1 MEIKPLKILIVGC
14 GQLGFSIVKNADP
27 DIFKLYGFSRSLK
40 KSPPSIE
47 MHQVDILKNEAID
60 VIKSVN
66 PEIIIYAVSADTQS
80 VESYQD
86 HYVAGLKKTYA
97 ALLELDHFK
106 HLFFVSSTRVYG
118 QKTTKILSELDIAEP
133 SDYGGEALIEAE
145 AVARQLKDRAT
156 ILRLSGIYGP
166 NRTRMIQ
173 LAQSNPGNW
182 PATNNWSN
190 RIHEEDAAR
199 FIVFLVKRIMLKEP
213 IEPLYLVTD
222 GIPTKQYDVLT
233 WIRKRLQLTTDTIE
247 IPILE
252 SGKQLQ
258 SVLLNQ
264 NGFILKYPD
273 FTYGYEAIID
283 KGSSIG

>member
-1 MEIKPLKILIVGC
+1 MEIKSLKVLIIGC
-14 GQLGFSIVKNADP
+14 GQLGFSIVNNADP
-27 DIFKLYGFSRSLK
+27 DVFKLYGFSRSLR
-40 KSPPSIE
+40 KSPASIE
-47 MHQVDILKNEAID
+47 MHQVDILKTEAID
-60 VIKSVN
+60 VIKLIN

-80 VESYQD
+80 IESYQD
-86 HYVAGLKKTYA
+86 HYVVGLKKTYEA
-97 ALLELDHFK
+97 ILELDHFK

-133 SDYGGEALIEAE
+133 SDYGGEALMEAE
-145 AVARQLKDRAT
+145 TVARQLKDKAT

-166 NRTRMIQ
+166 NRKRMIQ

-199 FIVFLVKRIMLKEP
+199 FIVFLMKRIMMNES

-222 GIPTKQYDVLT
+222 GVPTKQYDVLT
-233 WIRKRLQLTTDTIE
+233 WIRNRLQLTTDTIE
-247 IPILE
+247 LPILE

-264 NGFILKYPD
+264 TGFVLKYPD

-283 KGSSIG
+283 

>member
-1 MEIKPLKILIVGC
+1 MEIKSLKVLIIGC
-14 GQLGFSIVKNADP
+14 GQLGFSIVNNADS
-27 DIFKLYGFSRSLK
+27 DVFKLYGFSRSLR
-40 KSPPSIE
+40 KSPASIE
-47 MHQVDILKNEAID
+47 MHQVDILKTEAVD
-60 VIKSVN
+60 AIKLVN

-80 VESYQD
+80 IESYQD
-86 HYVAGLKKTYA
+86 HYVLGLKKTYEA
-97 ALLELDHFK
+97 ILELDHFK

-133 SDYGGEALIEAE
+133 SDYGGEALMEAE
-145 AVARQLKDRAT
+145 TVARQLKDKAT

-166 NRTRMIQ
+166 NRKRMIQ

-199 FIVFLVKRIMLKEP
+199 FIVFLMKRIMMNES
-213 IEPLYLVTD
+213 IELLYLVTD
-222 GIPTKQYDVLT
+222 GVPTKQYDVLT
-233 WIRKRLQLTTDTIE
+233 WIRNRLQLTTDTIE
-247 IPILE
+247 LPILE

-264 NGFILKYPD
+264 TGFVLKYPD

-283 KGSSIG
+283 

>member
-86 HYVAGLKKTYA
+86 HYVAGLKKTYEA
-97 ALLELDHFK
+97 ILELDHFK

-199 FIVFLVKRIMLKEP
+199 FIVFLIKRIMLKEP

>member
-1 MEIKPLKILIVGC
+1 MEIKSLKVLIIGC
-14 GQLGFSIVKNADP
+14 GQLGFSIVNNADS
-27 DIFKLYGFSRSLK
+27 DVFKLYGFSRSLR
-40 KSPPSIE
+40 KSPASIE
-47 MHQVDILKNEAID
+47 MHQVDILKTEAID
-60 VIKSVN
+60 AIKLVN

-80 VESYQD
+80 IESYQD
-86 HYVAGLKKTYA
+86 HYVLGLKKTYEA
-97 ALLELDHFK
+97 ILELNHFK

-133 SDYGGEALIEAE
+133 SDYGGEALMEAE
-145 AVARQLKDRAT
+145 TVARQLKDKAT

-166 NRTRMIQ
+166 NRKRMIQ

-199 FIVFLVKRIMLKEP
+199 FIVFLMKRIMMQES

-222 GIPTKQYDVLT
+222 GVPTKQYDVLT
-233 WIRKRLQLTTDTIE
+233 WIRNRLQLTTDTIE
-247 IPILE
+247 LPILE

-264 NGFILKYPD
+264 TGFVLKYPD
-273 FTYGYEAIID
+273 FTYGYEAMID
-283 KGSSIG
+283 

>member
-1 MEIKPLKILIVGC
+1 LEIKSLKVLIIGC
-14 GQLGFSIVKNADP
+14 GQLGFSIVKNADS
-27 DIFKLYGFSRSLK
+27 DVFKLYGFSRSLR
-40 KSPPSIE
+40 KSPASIE
-47 MHQVDILKNEAID
+47 MHQVDILKTEAIN
-60 VIKSVN
+60 VIKLIN

-80 VESYQD
+80 IESYQD
-86 HYVAGLKKTYA
+86 HYVVGLKKTYEA
-97 ALLELDHFK
+97 ILELDHFK

-133 SDYGGEALIEAE
+133 SDYGGEALMEAE
-145 AVARQLKDRAT
+145 TVACQLKDKAT

-166 NRTRMIQ
+166 NRKRMIQ

-199 FIVFLVKRIMLKEP
+199 FIVFLMKRIMMKES

-222 GIPTKQYDVLT
+222 GVPTKQYDVLT
-233 WIRKRLQLTTDTIE
+233 WIRNRLQLTTDTIE
-247 IPILE
+247 LPILE

-264 NGFILKYPD
+264 TGFVLKYPD

-283 KGSSIG
+283 

>member
-1 MEIKPLKILIVGC
+1 MEIKSLKILIVGC
-14 GQLGFSIVKNADP
+14 GQLGFSIVKNTDP
-27 DIFKLYGFSRSLK
+27 DIFKLYGFSRSLR
-40 KSPPSIE
+40 KSPPPIE
-47 MHQVDILKNEAID
+47 MHQVDILKAEAID
-60 VIKSVN
+60 AIKLIN

-80 VESYQD
+80 IESYQE
-86 HYVAGLKKTYA
+86 HYVAGLKNTYEA
-97 ALLELDHFK
+97 ILELDHFK

-133 SDYGGEALIEAE
+133 SDYGGEALMEAE
-145 AVARQLKDRAT
+145 TVARQLKDKAT

-166 NRTRMIQ
+166 NRKRMIQ

-199 FIVFLVKRIMLKEP
+199 FIVFLMKRIMMNES

-222 GIPTKQYDVLT
+222 GVPTKQYDVLT
-233 WIRKRLQLTTDTIE
+233 WIRNRLQLTTDTIE
-247 IPILE
+247 LPILE

-264 NGFILKYPD
+264 TGFVLKYPD
-273 FTYGYEAIID
+273 FMYGYEAIID
-283 KGSSIG
+283 

>member
-133 SDYGGEALIEAE
+133 ADYGGEALIEAE
-145 AVARQLKDRAT
+145 AVARQLKDKAT

-199 FIVFLVKRIMLKEP
+199 FIVFLIKRIMLKEP

>member
-1 MEIKPLKILIVGC
+1 MEIKSLKVLIIGC
-14 GQLGFSIVKNADP
+14 GQLGFSIVNNADS
-27 DIFKLYGFSRSLK
+27 DVFKLYGFSRSLR
-40 KSPPSIE
+40 KSPASIE
-47 MHQVDILKNEAID
+47 MHQVDILKIEAID
-60 VIKSVN
+60 AIKLVN

-80 VESYQD
+80 IESYQD
-86 HYVAGLKKTYA
+86 HYVLGLKKTYEA
-97 ALLELDHFK
+97 ILELDHFK

-133 SDYGGEALIEAE
+133 SDYGGEALMEAE
-145 AVARQLKDRAT
+145 MVARQLKDKAT

-166 NRTRMIQ
+166 NRKRMIQ

-199 FIVFLVKRIMLKEP
+199 FIVFLMKRIMMKES

-222 GIPTKQYDVLT
+222 GVPTKQYDVLT
-233 WIRKRLQLTTDTIE
+233 WIRNRLQLTTDTIE
-247 IPILE
+247 LPILE

-264 NGFILKYPD
+264 TGFVLKYPD
-273 FTYGYEAIID
+273 FTYGYEAMID
-283 KGSSIG
+283 

>member
-1 MEIKPLKILIVGC
+1 MEIKSLKVLIIGC
-14 GQLGFSIVKNADP
+14 GQLGFSIVNNADP
-27 DIFKLYGFSRSLK
+27 DVFKLYGFSRSLR
-40 KSPPSIE
+40 KSPASIE
-47 MHQVDILKNEAID
+47 MHQVDILKTEAID
-60 VIKSVN
+60 VIKLIN

-80 VESYQD
+80 IESYQD
-86 HYVAGLKKTYA
+86 HYVVGLKKTYEA
-97 ALLELDHFK
+97 ILKLDHFK

-133 SDYGGEALIEAE
+133 SDYGGEALMEAE
-145 AVARQLKDRAT
+145 TVARQLKDKAT

-166 NRTRMIQ
+166 NRKRMIQ

-199 FIVFLVKRIMLKEP
+199 FIVFLMKRIMMNES

-222 GIPTKQYDVLT
+222 GVPTKQYDVLT
-233 WIRKRLQLTTDTIE
+233 WIRNRLQLTTDTIE
-247 IPILE
+247 LPILE

-264 NGFILKYPD
+264 TGFVLKYPD

-283 KGSSIG
+283 

>member
-97 ALLELDHFK
+97 AILELDHFK

-145 AVARQLKDRAT
+145 AVARQLKDKAT

-199 FIVFLVKRIMLKEP
+199 FIVFLIKRIMLKEP

>member
-1 MEIKPLKILIVGC
+1 LEIKSLKILIVGC

-27 DIFKLYGFSRSLK
+27 EIFKLYGFSRSLR
-40 KSPPSIE
+40 KSPPFIE

-60 VIKSVN
+60 AIKLIN

-80 VESYQD
+80 IESYQD
-86 HYVAGLKKTYA
+86 HYVVGLKKTYEA
-97 ALLELDHFK
+97 ILELDHFK

-133 SDYGGEALIEAE
+133 SDYGGEALMEAE
-145 AVARQLKDRAT
+145 TVARQLKDKAT

-199 FIVFLVKRIMLKEP
+199 FIVFLIKRIMTKES

-222 GIPTKQYDVLT
+222 GVPTKQYDVLT
-233 WIRKRLQLTTDTIE
+233 WIRNRLQLTTDTIE
-247 IPILE
+247 LPILE

-264 NGFILKYPD
+264 TGFVLKYPD

-283 KGSSIG
+283 

>member
-1 MEIKPLKILIVGC
+1 MEIKHLKILIVGC

-47 MHQVDILKNEAID
+47 MHQVDILKNEAIN

-97 ALLELDHFK
+97 AILELDHFK

-145 AVARQLKDRAT
+145 GVARQLKDKAT

-173 LAQSNPGNW
+173 LAHSNPGNW

-199 FIVFLVKRIMLKEP
+199 FIVFLMKRIMLKEP

>member
-1 MEIKPLKILIVGC
+1 LEIKSLKVLIVGC
-14 GQLGFSIVKNADP
+14 GQLGFSIVKNADS
-27 DIFKLYGFSRSLK
+27 DVFKLYGFSRSLR
-40 KSPPSIE
+40 KSPASIE
-47 MHQVDILKNEAID
+47 MHQVDILKIEAID
-60 VIKSVN
+60 VIKLIN

-80 VESYQD
+80 IESYQD
-86 HYVAGLKKTYA
+86 HYVVGLKKTYEA
-97 ALLELDHFK
+97 ILKLDHFK

-133 SDYGGEALIEAE
+133 SDYGGEALMEAE
-145 AVARQLKDRAT
+145 TVARQLKDKAT

-166 NRTRMIQ
+166 NRKRMIQ

-199 FIVFLVKRIMLKEP
+199 FIVFLMKRIMMNES

-222 GIPTKQYDVLT
+222 GVPTKQYDVLT
-233 WIRKRLQLTTDTIE
+233 WIRNRLQLTTDTIE
-247 IPILE
+247 LPILE

-264 NGFILKYPD
+264 TGFVLKYPD

-283 KGSSIG
+283 

>member
-1 MEIKPLKILIVGC
+1 MEIKSLKVLIIGC
-14 GQLGFSIVKNADP
+14 GQLGFSIVNNADP
-27 DIFKLYGFSRSLK
+27 DVFKLYGFSRSLR
-40 KSPPSIE
+40 KSPASIE
-47 MHQVDILKNEAID
+47 MHQVDILKTEAID
-60 VIKSVN
+60 VIKLIN

-80 VESYQD
+80 IESYQD
-86 HYVAGLKKTYA
+86 HYVVGLKKTYEA
-97 ALLELDHFK
+97 ILELDHFK
-106 HLFFVSSTRVYG
+106 YLFFVSSTRVYG

-133 SDYGGEALIEAE
+133 SDYGGEALMEAE
-145 AVARQLKDRAT
+145 TVARQLKDKAT

-166 NRTRMIQ
+166 NRKRMIQ

-199 FIVFLVKRIMLKEP
+199 FIVFLMKRIMMNES

-222 GIPTKQYDVLT
+222 GVPTKQYDVLT
-233 WIRKRLQLTTDTIE
+233 WIRNRLQLTTDTIE
-247 IPILE
+247 LPILE

-264 NGFILKYPD
+264 TGFVLKYPD

-283 KGSSIG
+283 

>member
-1 MEIKPLKILIVGC
+1 LEIKSLKILIVGC

-27 DIFKLYGFSRSLK
+27 DIFKLYGFSRSLR

-47 MHQVDILKNEAID
+47 MHQVDILKAEAID
-60 VIKSVN
+60 AIKLIN

-80 VESYQD
+80 IESYQE
-86 HYVAGLKKTYA
+86 HYVAGLKNTYEA
-97 ALLELDHFK
+97 ILELDHFK

-133 SDYGGEALIEAE
+133 SDYGGEALLEAE
-145 AVARQLKDRAT
+145 TVARQLKDKAT

-166 NRTRMIQ
+166 NRKRMIQ

-182 PATNNWSN
+182 PSTNNWSN

-199 FIVFLVKRIMLKEP
+199 FIVFLMKRIMMKES

-222 GIPTKQYDVLT
+222 GVPTKQYDVLT
-233 WIRKRLQLTTDTIE
+233 WIRNRLQLTTDTIE
-247 IPILE
+247 VPILE

-264 NGFILKYPD
+264 SGFELKYPD

-283 KGSSIG
+283 

>member
-1 MEIKPLKILIVGC
+1 MEIKHLKILIVGC

-60 VIKSVN
+60 EIKSVN

-97 ALLELDHFK
+97 AILELDHFK

-145 AVARQLKDRAT
+145 GVARQLKDKAT

-173 LAQSNPGNW
+173 LAHSNPGNW

-199 FIVFLVKRIMLKEP
+199 FIVFLMKRIMLKEP

>member
-1 MEIKPLKILIVGC
+1 MEIKSLKVLIIGC
-14 GQLGFSIVKNADP
+14 GQLGFSIVNNADS
-27 DIFKLYGFSRSLK
+27 DVFKLYGFSRSLR
-40 KSPPSIE
+40 KSPASIE
-47 MHQVDILKNEAID
+47 MHQVDILKTDAID
-60 VIKSVN
+60 VIKLVN

-80 VESYQD
+80 IESYQD
-86 HYVAGLKKTYA
+86 HYVLGLKKTYEA
-97 ALLELDHFK
+97 ILELDHFK

-133 SDYGGEALIEAE
+133 SDYGGEALMEAE
-145 AVARQLKDRAT
+145 TVARQLKDKAT

-166 NRTRMIQ
+166 NRKRMIQ

-199 FIVFLVKRIMLKEP
+199 FIVFLMKRIMMNES

-222 GIPTKQYDVLT
+222 GVPTKQYDVLT
-233 WIRKRLQLTTDTIE
+233 WIRNRLQLTTDTIE
-247 IPILE
+247 LPILE

-264 NGFILKYPD
+264 TGFVLKYPD

-283 KGSSIG
+283 

>member
-1 MEIKPLKILIVGC
+1 MEIKSLKVLIVGC
-14 GQLGFSIVKNADP
+14 GQLGFSIVKNADS
-27 DIFKLYGFSRSLK
+27 DVFKLYGFSRSLR
-40 KSPPSIE
+40 KSPASIE
-47 MHQVDILKNEAID
+47 MHQVDILKTEAID
-60 VIKSVN
+60 VIKLIN

-80 VESYQD
+80 IESYQD
-86 HYVAGLKKTYA
+86 HYVVGLKKTYEA
-97 ALLELDHFK
+97 ILELDHFK
-106 HLFFVSSTRVYG
+106 HIFFVSSTRVYG

-133 SDYGGEALIEAE
+133 SDYGGEALMEAE
-145 AVARQLKDRAT
+145 TVARQLKDKAT

-166 NRTRMIQ
+166 NRKRMIQ

-199 FIVFLVKRIMLKEP
+199 FIVFLMKRIMMNES

-222 GIPTKQYDVLT
+222 GVPTKQYDVLT
-233 WIRKRLQLTTDTIE
+233 WIRNRLQLTTDTIE
-247 IPILE
+247 LPILE

-264 NGFILKYPD
+264 TGFVLKYPD

-283 KGSSIG
+283 

>member
-1 MEIKPLKILIVGC
+1 MEIKSTKVLIVGC
-14 GQLGFSIVKNADP
+14 GQLGFSVAKNIDP
-27 DIFKLYGFSRSLK
+27 HIFKLYGFSRSLK

-47 MHQVDILKNEAID
+47 MHQVDILKTETID
-60 VIKSVN
+60 TIQSIN

-86 HYVAGLKKTYA
+86 HYVGGLKKTYEA
-97 ALLELDHFK
+97 ILNLDHFK

-133 SDYGGEALIEAE
+133 SDYGGEALMEAE
-145 AVARQLKDRAT
+145 TIAYQLKEKAT
-156 ILRLSGIYGP
+156 VLRLSGIYGP

-199 FIVFLVKRIMLKEP
+199 FIVFLMNKIVRQES

-222 GIPTKQYDVLT
+222 GEPTKQYDVLT
-233 WIRKRLQLTTDTIE
+233 WIRKYLKLTTDTIE
-247 IPILE
+247 IPIVE
-252 SGKQLQ
+252 GGKQLR

-264 NGFILKYPD
+264 TGFTLKYPD
-273 FTYGYEAIID
+273 FTYGYKAMID
-283 KGSSIG
+283 

>member
-86 HYVAGLKKTYA
+86 HYVAGLKKTYEA
-97 ALLELDHFK
+97 ILELDHFK

-145 AVARQLKDRAT
+145 AVARQLKDKAT

>member
-1 MEIKPLKILIVGC
+1 MEIKSLKVLIVGC
-14 GQLGFSIVKNADP
+14 GQLGFSIVNNADP
-27 DIFKLYGFSRSLK
+27 DVFKLYGFSRSLR
-40 KSPPSIE
+40 KSPASIE
-47 MHQVDILKNEAID
+47 MHQVDILKTEAID
-60 VIKSVN
+60 VIKLIN

-80 VESYQD
+80 IESYQD
-86 HYVAGLKKTYA
+86 HYVVGLKKTYEA
-97 ALLELDHFK
+97 ILKLDHFK

-133 SDYGGEALIEAE
+133 SDYGGEALMEAE
-145 AVARQLKDRAT
+145 TVARQLKDKAT

-166 NRTRMIQ
+166 NRKRMIQ

-199 FIVFLVKRIMLKEP
+199 FIVFLMKRIMMNES

-222 GIPTKQYDVLT
+222 GVPTKQYDVLT
-233 WIRKRLQLTTDTIE
+233 WIRNRLQLTTDTIE
-247 IPILE
+247 LPILE

-264 NGFILKYPD
+264 TGFVLKYPD

-283 KGSSIG
+283 

>member
-1 MEIKPLKILIVGC
+1 LEIKSLKILIVGC

-27 DIFKLYGFSRSLK
+27 EIFKLYGFSRSLR
-40 KSPPSIE
+40 KSPSSIE

-60 VIKSVN
+60 AIKLIN

-80 VESYQD
+80 IESYQD
-86 HYVAGLKKTYA
+86 HYVAGLKKTYEA
-97 ALLELDHFK
+97 ILELDHFK

-133 SDYGGEALIEAE
+133 SDYGGEALMEAE
-145 AVARQLKDRAT
+145 TVARQLKDKAT

-199 FIVFLVKRIMLKEP
+199 FIVFLIKRIMTKES

-222 GIPTKQYDVLT
+222 GVPTKQYDVLT
-233 WIRKRLQLTTDTIE
+233 WIRNRLQLTTDTIE
-247 IPILE
+247 LPILE

-264 NGFILKYPD
+264 TGFVLKYPD

-283 KGSSIG
+283 

>member
-1 MEIKPLKILIVGC
+1 MEIKFLKVLIIGC
-14 GQLGFSIVKNADP
+14 GQLGFSIVNNADP
-27 DIFKLYGFSRSLK
+27 DVFKLYGFSRSLR
-40 KSPPSIE
+40 KSPASIE
-47 MHQVDILKNEAID
+47 MHQVDILKTEAID
-60 VIKSVN
+60 VIKLIN

-80 VESYQD
+80 IESYQD
-86 HYVAGLKKTYA
+86 HYVVGLKKTYEA
-97 ALLELDHFK
+97 ILELDHFK

-133 SDYGGEALIEAE
+133 SDYGGEALMEAE
-145 AVARQLKDRAT
+145 TVARQLKDKAT

-166 NRTRMIQ
+166 NRKRMIQ

-199 FIVFLVKRIMLKEP
+199 FIVFLMKRIMMNES

-222 GIPTKQYDVLT
+222 GVPTKQYDVLT
-233 WIRKRLQLTTDTIE
+233 WIRNRLQLTTDSIE
-247 IPILE
+247 LPILE

-264 NGFILKYPD
+264 TGFVLKYPD

-283 KGSSIG
+283 

>member
-1 MEIKPLKILIVGC
+1 MEIKSLKVLIIGC
-14 GQLGFSIVKNADP
+14 GQLGFSIVNNADS
-27 DIFKLYGFSRSLK
+27 DVFKLYGFSRSLR
-40 KSPPSIE
+40 KSPASIE
-47 MHQVDILKNEAID
+47 MHQVDILKTEAID
-60 VIKSVN
+60 VIKLIN

-80 VESYQD
+80 IESYQD
-86 HYVAGLKKTYA
+86 HYVLGLKKTYEA
-97 ALLELDHFK
+97 ILELDHFK

-133 SDYGGEALIEAE
+133 SDYGGEALMEAE
-145 AVARQLKDRAT
+145 TVARQLKDKAT

-166 NRTRMIQ
+166 NRKRMIQ

-199 FIVFLVKRIMLKEP
+199 FIVFLMKRIMMNES

-222 GIPTKQYDVLT
+222 GVPTKQYDVLT
-233 WIRKRLQLTTDTIE
+233 WIRNRLQLTTDTIE
-247 IPILE
+247 LPILE

-264 NGFILKYPD
+264 TGFVLKYPD

-283 KGSSIG
+283 

>member
-1 MEIKPLKILIVGC
+1 MEIKHLKILIVGC

-60 VIKSVN
+60 EIKSVN

-97 ALLELDHFK
+97 AILELDHFK

-133 SDYGGEALIEAE
+133 SDYGGEALIDAE
-145 AVARQLKDRAT
+145 AVARQLKDKAT

-173 LAQSNPGNW
+173 LAHSNPGNW

-199 FIVFLVKRIMLKEP
+199 FIVFLMKRIMLKEP

>member
-145 AVARQLKDRAT
+145 AVAGQLKDRVT

-199 FIVFLVKRIMLKEP
+199 FIVFLIKRIMLKEP

>member
-1 MEIKPLKILIVGC
+1 MEIKSLKVLIIGC
-14 GQLGFSIVKNADP
+14 GQLGFSIVNNADS
-27 DIFKLYGFSRSLK
+27 DVFKLYGFSRSLR
-40 KSPPSIE
+40 KSPASIE
-47 MHQVDILKNEAID
+47 MHQVDILKTEAID
-60 VIKSVN
+60 AIKLVN

-80 VESYQD
+80 IESYQD
-86 HYVAGLKKTYA
+86 HYVVGLKKTYEA
-97 ALLELDHFK
+97 ILELDHFK
-106 HLFFVSSTRVYG
+106 YLFFVSSTRVYG

-133 SDYGGEALIEAE
+133 SDYGGEALMEAE
-145 AVARQLKDRAT
+145 TVARQLKDKAT

-166 NRTRMIQ
+166 NRKRMIQ

-199 FIVFLVKRIMLKEP
+199 FIVFLMKRIMMNES

-222 GIPTKQYDVLT
+222 GVPTKQYDVLT
-233 WIRKRLQLTTDTIE
+233 WIRNRLQLTTDTIE
-247 IPILE
+247 LPILE

-264 NGFILKYPD
+264 TGFVLKYPD

-283 KGSSIG
+283 

>member
-1 MEIKPLKILIVGC
+1 MEIKSLKVLIIGC
-14 GQLGFSIVKNADP
+14 GQLGFSIVNNADP
-27 DIFKLYGFSRSLK
+27 DVFKLYGFSRSLR
-40 KSPPSIE
+40 KSPASIE
-47 MHQVDILKNEAID
+47 MHQVDILKTEAID
-60 VIKSVN
+60 AIKLVN

-80 VESYQD
+80 IESYQD
-86 HYVAGLKKTYA
+86 HYVLGLKKTYEA
-97 ALLELDHFK
+97 ILELDHFK

-133 SDYGGEALIEAE
+133 SDYGGEALMEAE
-145 AVARQLKDRAT
+145 TVARQLKDKAT

-166 NRTRMIQ
+166 NRKRMIQ

-199 FIVFLVKRIMLKEP
+199 FIVFLMKRIMMQESIEP
-213 IEPLYLVTD
+213 IYLVTD
-222 GIPTKQYDVLT
+222 GVPTKQYDVLT
-233 WIRKRLQLTTDTIE
+233 WIRNRLQLTTDTIE
-247 IPILE
+247 LPILE

-264 NGFILKYPD
+264 TGFVLKYPD
-273 FTYGYEAIID
+273 FTYGYEAMID
-283 KGSSIG
+283 

>member
-40 KSPPSIE
+40 KSPPSIV

-145 AVARQLKDRAT
+145 AVARQLKDKAT

-199 FIVFLVKRIMLKEP
+199 FIVFLMKRIMLKEP

>member
-1 MEIKPLKILIVGC
+1 LEIKSLKVLIIGC
-14 GQLGFSIVKNADP
+14 GQLGFSIVNNADS
-27 DIFKLYGFSRSLK
+27 DVFKLYGFSRSLR
-40 KSPPSIE
+40 KSPASIE
-47 MHQVDILKNEAID
+47 MHQVDILKTEAID
-60 VIKSVN
+60 AIKLVN

-80 VESYQD
+80 IESYQD
-86 HYVAGLKKTYA
+86 HYVLGLKKTYEA
-97 ALLELDHFK
+97 ILELDHFK

-133 SDYGGEALIEAE
+133 SDYGGEALMEAE
-145 AVARQLKDRAT
+145 TVARQLKDKAT

-166 NRTRMIQ
+166 NRKRMIQ

-199 FIVFLVKRIMLKEP
+199 FIVFLMKRIMMKES

-222 GIPTKQYDVLT
+222 GVPTKQYDVLT
-233 WIRKRLQLTTDTIE
+233 WIRNRLQLTTDTIE
-247 IPILE
+247 LPILE

-264 NGFILKYPD
+264 TGFVLKYPD

-283 KGSSIG
+283 

>member
-97 ALLELDHFK
+97 AILELDHFK

-145 AVARQLKDRAT
+145 AVAGQLKDRVT

-199 FIVFLVKRIMLKEP
+199 FIVFLIKRIMLKEP

>member
-1 MEIKPLKILIVGC
+1 LEIKSLKVLIIGC
-14 GQLGFSIVKNADP
+14 GQLGFSIVKNADS
-27 DIFKLYGFSRSLK
+27 DVFKLYGFSRSLR
-40 KSPPSIE
+40 KSPASIE
-47 MHQVDILKNEAID
+47 MHQVDILKTEAID
-60 VIKSVN
+60 VIKLIN

-80 VESYQD
+80 IESYQD
-86 HYVAGLKKTYA
+86 HYVVGLKKTYEA
-97 ALLELDHFK
+97 ILEIDHFK

-133 SDYGGEALIEAE
+133 SDYGGEALMEAE
-145 AVARQLKDRAT
+145 TVARQLKDKAT

-166 NRTRMIQ
+166 NRKRMIQ

-199 FIVFLVKRIMLKEP
+199 FIVFLMKRIMMNES

-222 GIPTKQYDVLT
+222 GVPTKQYDVLT
-233 WIRKRLQLTTDTIE
+233 WIRNRLQLTTDTIE
-247 IPILE
+247 LPILE

-264 NGFILKYPD
+264 TGFVLKYPD

-283 KGSSIG
+283 

>member
-1 MEIKPLKILIVGC
+1 MEIKSLKVLIIGC
-14 GQLGFSIVKNADP
+14 GQLGFSIVNNADS
-27 DIFKLYGFSRSLK
+27 DVFKLYGFSRSLR
-40 KSPPSIE
+40 KSPASIE
-47 MHQVDILKNEAID
+47 MHQVDILKTEAID
-60 VIKSVN
+60 AIKLVN

-80 VESYQD
+80 IESYQD
-86 HYVAGLKKTYA
+86 HYVLGLKKTYEA
-97 ALLELDHFK
+97 ILELDHFK

-133 SDYGGEALIEAE
+133 SDYGGEALMEAE
-145 AVARQLKDRAT
+145 TVARQLKDKAT

-166 NRTRMIQ
+166 NRKRMIQ

-199 FIVFLVKRIMLKEP
+199 FIVFLMKRIMMQESIEP
-213 IEPLYLVTD
+213 IYLVTD
-222 GIPTKQYDVLT
+222 GVPTKQYDVLT
-233 WIRKRLQLTTDTIE
+233 WIRNRLQLTTDTIE
-247 IPILE
+247 LPILE

-264 NGFILKYPD
+264 TGFVLKYPD
-273 FTYGYEAIID
+273 FTYGYEAMID
-283 KGSSIG
+283 

>member
-40 KSPPSIE
+40 KSPPSIV

-145 AVARQLKDRAT
+145 AVARQLKDKAT

>member
-1 MEIKPLKILIVGC
+1 MEIKSLKVLIIGC
-14 GQLGFSIVKNADP
+14 GQLGFSIVNNADS
-27 DIFKLYGFSRSLK
+27 DVFKLYGFSRSLR
-40 KSPPSIE
+40 KSPASIE
-47 MHQVDILKNEAID
+47 MHQVDILKTEAID
-60 VIKSVN
+60 AIKLVN

-80 VESYQD
+80 IESYQD
-86 HYVAGLKKTYA
+86 HYVLGLKKTYEA
-97 ALLELDHFK
+97 ILELDHFK

-118 QKTTKILSELDIAEP
+118 QRTTKILSELDIAEP
-133 SDYGGEALIEAE
+133 SDYGGEALMEAE
-145 AVARQLKDRAT
+145 TVARQLKDKAT

-166 NRTRMIQ
+166 NRKRMIQ

-199 FIVFLVKRIMLKEP
+199 FIVFLMKRIMMQES

-222 GIPTKQYDVLT
+222 GVPTKQYDVLT
-233 WIRKRLQLTTDTIE
+233 WIRNRLQLTTDTIE
-247 IPILE
+247 LPILE

-264 NGFILKYPD
+264 TGFVFKYPD
-273 FTYGYEAIID
+273 FTYGYEAMID
-283 KGSSIG
+283 

>member
-1 MEIKPLKILIVGC
+1 MEIKSLKILIVGC
-14 GQLGFSIVKNADP
+14 GQLGFSIVKNTDP
-27 DIFKLYGFSRSLK
+27 DIFKLYGFSRSLR

-47 MHQVDILKNEAID
+47 MHQVDILKAEAID
-60 VIKSVN
+60 AIKLIN

-80 VESYQD
+80 IESYQE
-86 HYVAGLKKTYA
+86 HYVAGLKNTYKA
-97 ALLELDHFK
+97 ILELDQFK

-133 SDYGGEALIEAE
+133 SDYGGEALMEAE
-145 AVARQLKDRAT
+145 TVARQLKDKAT

-166 NRTRMIQ
+166 NRKRMIQ

-199 FIVFLVKRIMLKEP
+199 FIVFLMKRIMMNES

-222 GIPTKQYDVLT
+222 GVPTKQYDVLT
-233 WIRKRLQLTTDTIE
+233 WIRNRLQLTTDTIE
-247 IPILE
+247 LPILE

-264 NGFILKYPD
+264 TGFVLKYPD

-283 KGSSIG
+283 

>member
-1 MEIKPLKILIVGC
+1 MEIKSLKVLIIGC
-14 GQLGFSIVKNADP
+14 GQLGFSIVNNADS
-27 DIFKLYGFSRSLK
+27 DVFKLYGFSRSLR
-40 KSPPSIE
+40 KSPASIE
-47 MHQVDILKNEAID
+47 MHQVDILKTEAID
-60 VIKSVN
+60 AIKLVN

-80 VESYQD
+80 IESYQD
-86 HYVAGLKKTYA
+86 HYVLGLKKTYEA
-97 ALLELDHFK
+97 ILELDHFK

-133 SDYGGEALIEAE
+133 SDYGGEALMEAE
-145 AVARQLKDRAT
+145 MVARQLKDKAT

-166 NRTRMIQ
+166 NRKRMIQ

-199 FIVFLVKRIMLKEP
+199 FIVFLMKRIMMKES

-222 GIPTKQYDVLT
+222 GVPTKQYDVLT
-233 WIRKRLQLTTDTIE
+233 WIRNRLQLTTDTIE
-247 IPILE
+247 LPILE

-264 NGFILKYPD
+264 TGFVLKYPD
-273 FTYGYEAIID
+273 FTYGYEAMID
-283 KGSSIG
+283 